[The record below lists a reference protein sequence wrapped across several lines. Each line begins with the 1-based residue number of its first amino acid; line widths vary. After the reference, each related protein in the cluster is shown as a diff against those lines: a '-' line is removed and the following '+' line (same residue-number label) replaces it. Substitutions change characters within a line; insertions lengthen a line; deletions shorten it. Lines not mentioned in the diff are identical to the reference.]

1 MNLIFPK
8 LFICVFSSADLDLDE
23 PDSVAPR
30 LQSSF
35 KLIHEVGKL
44 LADCAF
50 KLPSIARNLCDLAYF
65 ICY

>member
-1 MNLIFPK
+1 MNLILPK
-8 LFICVFSSADLDLDE
+8 LFICILSSAELDLDE

-44 LADCAF
+44 LADCA
-50 KLPSIARNLCDLAYF
+50 LSGLQ
-65 ICY
+65 